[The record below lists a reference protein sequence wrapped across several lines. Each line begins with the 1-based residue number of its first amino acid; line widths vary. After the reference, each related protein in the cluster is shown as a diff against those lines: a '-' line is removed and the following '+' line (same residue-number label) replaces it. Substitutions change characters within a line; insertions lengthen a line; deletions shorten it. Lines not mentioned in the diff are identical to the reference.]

1 MPKPNLISSRQ
12 CHSKW
17 SIRQQRRRKGA
28 APANGPCEVCFCA
41 VHAYSE
47 KLPVAGGA
55 RNGRCVLAREM
66 VVLDKAQRRDAGVK
80 LIALAR
86 QARDAVEALLA
97 DATAAV
103 RTGVTVDHQMLDAVL
118 DREQRATHGLAWLAT
133 YVESVRQL
141 AAYAERMHA
150 GGTLGEVEEL
160 LVRLGIGEYLAQIQG
175 GIPMS
180 QGEIVRPLDL
190 GLAAEAVVARLAG
203 PLHAF
208 APDHAQQRA
217 RLVELMR
224 KHHGVAVGDCGLDE
238 TLATMRE
245 EMRKFADSEIA
256 PQAQQWHR
264 TNSYIPLEV
273 VAQMSEL
280 GVFGLTIPPD
290 YGGLGLGKESM
301 CVVSEELSRGYIGV
315 GSLGTRS
322 EIAAE
327 LIIGGG
333 TEEQKN
339 RWLPKLASGEVLPTA
354 VFTEPNSGSDL
365 ASIKTR
371 AVRQDDVYKVYG
383 NKTWITHP
391 VRADL
396 MTLLVRTN
404 PSEPGHRGLSMLLAE
419 KPRGTDDN
427 PFPAAGMSG
436 TEIEVLGYRGMKE
449 YEIAFDGFE
458 VKAENLL
465 GGVEGLG
472 FRQLMQTFESA
483 RIQTAARAIGVAQA
497 AMEQALAYAQQRQQF
512 GGPIINFP
520 RVADKIAM
528 MAVEIMIARQLT
540 YFAARRKDSGK
551 RCDLEA
557 GMAKLLAARVAW
569 ANADNAVQIHGG
581 NGFALEFPVSR
592 ILCDARILSIF
603 EGAAEIQAQVIAR
616 RLLSAGN

>member
-1 MPKPNLISSRQ
+1 MN
-12 CHSKW
+12 
-17 SIRQQRRRKGA
+17 
-28 APANGPCEVCFCA
+28 
-41 VHAYSE
+41 
-47 KLPVAGGA
+47 
-55 RNGRCVLAREM
+55 
-66 VVLDKAQRRDAGVK
+66 VVLDKAERPDAE

-86 QARDAVEALLA
+86 QAAQAAETLLD

-103 RTGVTVDHQMLDAVL
+103 RRRVTVDHRLDERLL
-118 DREQRATHGLAWLAT
+118 DREQRAVHGLAWLAT

-141 AAYAERMHA
+141 AAYAERA
-150 GGTLGEVEEL
+150 DARGTLDEVEEL

-180 QGEIVRPLDL
+180 QSEIVRPADL
-190 GLAAEAVVARLAG
+190 GLAAEAAAARLAG
-203 PLHAF
+203 SLQAF
-208 APDHAQQRA
+208 ATSHVEHRA
-217 RLVELMR
+217 RLVERMR
-224 KHHGVAVGDCGLDE
+224 AHQDATVGDCGLDE
-238 TLATMRE
+238 TLGTIRE

-264 TNSYIPLEV
+264 SNSYIPLDV
-273 VAQMSEL
+273 ITQMSEL
-280 GVFGLTIPPD
+280 GVFGLTIPQR

-327 LIIGGG
+327 LITGAG
-333 TEEQKN
+333 TDEQKEH
-339 RWLPKLASGEVLPTA
+339 WLPKLAAGEVLPTA

-365 ASIKTR
+365 ASIRTR
-371 AVRQDDVYKVYG
+371 AVRQGDVYRVYG

-404 PSEPGHRGLSMLLAE
+404 PSEGGHRGLSMLLAE
-419 KPRGTDDN
+419 KPRGTDDD

-512 GGPIINFP
+512 GEPIINFP

-557 GMAKLLAARVAW
+557 GMAKLLAARIAW

-592 ILCDARILSIF
+592 LLCDARILSIF

-616 RLLSAGN
+616 RLLSASN

>member
-1 MPKPNLISSRQ
+1 M
-12 CHSKW
+12 
-17 SIRQQRRRKGA
+17 
-28 APANGPCEVCFCA
+28 
-41 VHAYSE
+41 
-47 KLPVAGGA
+47 
-55 RNGRCVLAREM
+55 
-66 VVLDKAQRRDAGVK
+66 LDKAQRHDAGVR
-80 LIALAR
+80 LVALAR
-86 QARDAVEALLA
+86 EATRAVEALQA
-97 DATAAV
+97 EATAAV
-103 RTGVTVDHQMLDAVL
+103 RQRVMVEGHLVDRLF
-118 DREQRATHGLAWLAT
+118 DREQRATHGLAWFAT

-141 AAYAERMHA
+141 AAYAERLHA
-150 GGTLGEVEEL
+150 SGSLGELEEL
-160 LVRLGIGEYLAQIQG
+160 LIQIGIGEYLAQIAG

-180 QGEIVRPLDL
+180 QGEIVRPADV
-190 GLAAEAVVARLAG
+190 GLAPEAVAQRMAGALQGLVASGNVER
-203 PLHAF
+203 
-208 APDHAQQRA
+208 RA
-217 RLVELMR
+217 RLVELICA
-224 KHHGVAVGDCGLDE
+224 HHDATIGDCGLDE
-238 TLATMRE
+238 TLATIRD
-245 EMRKFADSEIA
+245 EMRKFADSEVM
-256 PQAQQWHR
+256 PQAHAWHR
-264 TNSYIPLEV
+264 SNSYIPLDV
-273 VAQMSEL
+273 LTQMSEL
-280 GVFGLTIPPD
+280 GVFGLTISEE

-333 TEEQKN
+333 TEEQK
-339 RWLPKLASGEVLPTA
+339 RKWLPKLASGEVLPTA
-354 VFTEPNSGSDL
+354 VFTEPNTGSDL
-365 ASIKTR
+365 ASLRTR
-371 AVRQDDVYKVYG
+371 AVREGDVYKIYG

-404 PSEPGHRGLSMLLAE
+404 PNEPGHRGLSMLLAE
-419 KPRGTDDN
+419 KPRGTDEN

-497 AMEQALAYAQQRQQF
+497 AMDQALAYAQQRQQF
-512 GGPIINFP
+512 GEPIINFP

-540 YFAARRKDSGK
+540 YFAARQKDSGK

-557 GMAKLLAARVAW
+557 GMAKLLAARIAW

-581 NGFALEFPVSR
+581 NGFALEFPISR

-616 RLLSAGN
+616 RLLSATN

>member
-1 MPKPNLISSRQ
+1 M
-12 CHSKW
+12 
-17 SIRQQRRRKGA
+17 
-28 APANGPCEVCFCA
+28 
-41 VHAYSE
+41 
-47 KLPVAGGA
+47 
-55 RNGRCVLAREM
+55 
-66 VVLDKAQRRDAGVK
+66 LDKAKRRDAGVK
-80 LIALAR
+80 LVALAR
-86 QARDAVEALLA
+86 EATRVAEALLA
-97 DATAAV
+97 EASAAV
-103 RTGVTVDHQMLDAVL
+103 RGRVTVEDHVVEALF

-133 YVESVRQL
+133 YVEAVRQL
-141 AAYAERMHA
+141 AAYAERMHGSGA
-150 GGTLGEVEEL
+150 LGEIEEL
-160 LVRLGIGEYLAQIQG
+160 LVQIGIGEYLAQIAG
-175 GIPMS
+175 GIAMS
-180 QGEIVRPLDL
+180 QGEIVRPADV
-190 GLAAEAVVARLAG
+190 GLAPAAVAARMAG
-203 PLHAF
+203 PLESLTTSGNVER
-208 APDHAQQRA
+208 RA

-224 KHHGVAVGDCGLDE
+224 TQHDATVGDCGLEEMLTTIRD
-238 TLATMRE
+238 
-245 EMRKFADSEIA
+245 EMRKFADSEVM
-256 PQAQQWHR
+256 PQAQGWHLS
-264 TNSYIPLEV
+264 NSYIPLDILS
-273 VAQMSEL
+273 QMAEL
-280 GVFGLTIPPD
+280 GVFGLTISEQ
-290 YGGLGLGKESM
+290 YGGLALGKESM

-333 TEEQKN
+333 TEEQK
-339 RWLPKLASGEVLPTA
+339 RKWLPKIASGEVLPTA
-354 VFTEPNSGSDL
+354 VFTEPNTGSDL

-371 AVRQDDVYKVYG
+371 AVRSGNVYKVYG

-404 PSEPGHRGLSMLLAE
+404 PSDPGHRGLSMLLAE
-419 KPRGTDDN
+419 KPRGSDAD
-427 PFPAAGMSG
+427 PFPARGMSG

-497 AMEQALAYAQQRQQF
+497 AMEEALAYAIERRQF
-512 GGPIINFP
+512 GEPIINFP

-540 YFAARRKDSGK
+540 YFAARQKDSGK

-557 GMAKLLAARVAW
+557 GMAKLLAARIAW

-581 NGFALEFPVSR
+581 NGFALEFPISR

-616 RLLSAGN
+616 RLLSAAN